1 MLGHGEVAPRPR
13 TCCGQSRGRESR
25 SSWFLAQGFPSPS
38 SPSGTFGM
46 GRVFSLF
53 HQLNNSL
60 SAVSSRGES
69 QGSQPPIPSLS
80 ASGSSFWDLSEM
92 AGGDPALSPCAG
104 TSSSCS
110 AGNAQFR
117 PRASPAALPGQP
129 EQRSGISFSR
139 DNGNLYR
146 VCRTSEEAGVK
157 WRLHSA
163 PPGPSQTPSDP
174 DPASGR
180 GRQLSPT
187 AHCLFLL

>member
-69 QGSQPPIPSLS
+69 QGSQPPIPSLPREA
-80 ASGSSFWDLSEM
+80 ASGTFPGWLEETPLS
-92 AGGDPALSPCAG
+92 APVLA
-104 TSSSCS
+104 
-110 AGNAQFR
+110 
-117 PRASPAALPGQP
+117 PAAAAAPGMPNSVP
-129 EQRSGISFSR
+129 EQVLQPSQGSQS
-139 DNGNLYR
+139 
-146 VCRTSEEAGVK
+146 
-157 WRLHSA
+157 SA
-163 PPGPSQTPSDP
+163 PGFLFPGTTGTCTGFAAPRKKPE
-174 DPASGR
+174 
-180 GRQLSPT
+180 
-187 AHCLFLL
+187 